1 MRFLLARLCPA
12 VCGGIRR
19 VPKPQQA
26 GGGVDVRIEMRMQNA
41 YRPEPPRSKP
51 LMKLRHQHSGRF
63 LYPLTRLPSYNRLLP
78 VAHPVTSDT
87 QRTTPRL
94 LVCVWMDALE
104 NLLRPPRRP
113 CPRQQPL
120 PCRVRWLSE
129 AGRAAALQTS
139 PHLSPTGHL
148 EAGGPKPALPWPRST
163 PPKTP
168 FALGYCRSS
177 TGCWRPLRE
186 RWFWK
191 PFSAFREQCCSSNP
205 FFSVSVMGAVVLPAR
220 YLQKLVGFAS
230 YSVAKEAHRVWVYG
244 IG

>member
-1 MRFLLARLCPA
+1 LKHSPFGVETILRRVAQEHSQRDAPAGAAPLAAAGGSRTRARSSLSSSTAAPPIKPSLFRSPPCARRVAILLRFLLARLCPA

-129 AGRAAALQTS
+129 AREVVLEALQR
-139 PHLSPTGHL
+139 
-148 EAGGPKPALPWPRST
+148 LPR
-163 PPKTP
+163 
-168 FALGYCRSS
+168 
-177 TGCWRPLRE
+177 
-186 RWFWK
+186 
-191 PFSAFREQCCSSNP
+191 
-205 FFSVSVMGAVVLPAR
+205 AV
-220 YLQKLVGFAS
+220 
-230 YSVAKEAHRVWVYG
+230 
-244 IG
+244 